1 MRSLAVILCLAS
13 IAFAAEKPEPK
24 PVQVT
29 YRLYGLFSPDR
40 EKDLRSVWDD
50 VNDVKLVGLSYE
62 DAEITVEY
70 TPGKAF
76 GGASK
81 PEQFQQQIDNR
92 IRQATHSTFAIGP
105 RRTIAKDKLKE
116 VVVPIAGLDCKACC
130 LAAYEAV
137 ARIDGV
143 DRVTA
148 SFKEGKLTALIDPEK
163 MDKAKLE
170 DALKKRNIHVGK

>member
-1 MRSLAVILCLAS
+1 MRSLALILCLSAP
-13 IAFAAEKPEPK
+13 AFAADKPEPK
-24 PVQVT
+24 PVQAT

-50 VNDVKLVGLSYE
+50 VPDVKLVGINYG

-76 GGASK
+76 PGAGK
-81 PEQFQQQIDNR
+81 PEQFLQQIDNR
-92 IRQATHSTFAIGP
+92 IRQATHHTFAIGP
-105 RRTIAKDKLKE
+105 RRTIPKEKLQE

-137 ARIDGV
+137 ARVDGV

-148 SFKEGKLTALIDPEK
+148 SFKDGKLTALIDPEK
-163 MDKAKLE
+163 MDRAKLE
-170 DALKKRNIHVGK
+170 DALKKRNIHVVK